1 MKCPRCS
8 LDNLPNAVFCEECGT
23 SLEKPY
29 TPPPPPEERNAGKCE
44 VASFL
49 EKVNTR
55 LRDMKTKRSKFL
67 PRDTSKLIIEE
78 LSQVVF
84 WYILRLMPRSPN
96 RWVEF
101 LRSPLGLV
109 AMLAIT
115 YIWCMATDEKPPIK
129 KFEQIS
135 DEDIPS
141 SDEQDTAGD
150 GESS

>member
-1 MKCPRCS
+1 MKCPGCS

-29 TPPPPPEERNAGKCE
+29 TPPLPERRSGEKCE

-55 LRDMKTKRSKFL
+55 LREMKTRPPRFL
-67 PRDTSKLIIEE
+67 PRNTSKLIIEE
-78 LSQVVF
+78 LSQIVF

-101 LRSPLGLV
+101 LRSPLGLM
-109 AMLAIT
+109 AMLVIT
-115 YIWCMATDEKPPIK
+115 YVWCLATDDRPPVK
-129 KFEQIS
+129 KFEEIS
-135 DEDIPS
+135 DEDIPTPEHPG
-141 SDEQDTAGD
+141 DDGAG
-150 GESS
+150 GSC